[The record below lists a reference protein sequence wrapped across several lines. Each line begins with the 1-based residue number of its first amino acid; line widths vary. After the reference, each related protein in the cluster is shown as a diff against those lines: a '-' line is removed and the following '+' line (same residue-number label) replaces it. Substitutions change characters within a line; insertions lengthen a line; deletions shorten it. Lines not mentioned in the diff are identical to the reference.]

1 MIMKAEHTAGQIV
14 VRIKKMEDIDM
25 AMEINGNYSHYGTDY
40 EEQLKAKREERA
52 DEAKKAEEKKA
63 NEKKAEENKESN
75 EIPVPKD
82 EYISSETSGR
92 KPSGL
97 YRLGQDENGNPKVI
111 YDDPRKASEKESA
124 QKRPVDGDQDKP
136 SKASEEKCVA
146 DTDQVDREI
155 QKLKEQKKQLEQQI
169 KSASADEEK
178 VRELQAK
185 LAQVENELSQK
196 DNDTYRK
203 QNSIVTNA

>member
-25 AMEINGNYSHYGTDY
+25 AMEINENYSHYGTDY
-40 EEQLKAKREERA
+40 EEQLKAKREARA
-52 DEAKKAEEKKA
+52 DEA
-63 NEKKAEENKESN
+63 KKAEENKESN

-111 YDDPRKASEKESA
+111 YDDPRKAAEKESA
-124 QKRPVDGDQDKP
+124 QKKTVDGDQDNP
-136 SKASEEKCVA
+136 SKASEEKCIA
-146 DTDQVDREI
+146 DTDRVDREI

-169 KSASADEEK
+169 KSASGDEEK

-196 DNDTYRK
+196 DNDTYRR
-203 QNSIVTNA
+203 QNAVVTNA

>member
-1 MIMKAEHTAGQIV
+1 
-14 VRIKKMEDIDM
+14 M

-40 EEQLKAKREERA
+40 EEQLKAKREARA
-52 DEAKKAEEKKA
+52 DEA
-63 NEKKAEENKESN
+63 KKAEENKESN

-111 YDDPRKASEKESA
+111 YDDPRKAAEKESA
-124 QKRPVDGDQDKP
+124 QKKPVDGDQDNP

-146 DTDQVDREI
+146 NTDRVDREI

-169 KSASADEEK
+169 KSASGDEEK

-196 DNDTYRK
+196 DNDTYRR
-203 QNSIVTNA
+203 QNAVVTNA